1 MKSNNNYYVS
11 NLVDLGS
18 SENGATIIDFSDDF
32 LGMAENILGKGRGQ
46 WQEDLY
52 NEKGKVYDGWG
63 SKRNRDVNNQ
73 DWVIIK
79 LAVPGIINIIDIDTN
94 HFKHNSPLYASIDGG
109 FIDSNEIFNDKDMEW
124 ETILNSTYITP
135 DKQNLY
141 HIKSDRV
148 INIIKLKIYPDG
160 GLARL
165 KIYGSPVIGKE
176 DESKDYASELNG
188 GKVIYATDT
197 YYGKMEN
204 LIKKNVPYNAND
216 GWGTMRRRRESND
229 HVIIKLG
236 KQIELEEI
244 LINTQ
249 HFIGNFP
256 EYCHIEGINKN
267 KFDNYEV
274 YKHEKWTALRK
285 DYKLFSAHEHRIT
298 QFENDGKFT
307 HIKISI
313 FPDGGISRIKIIGK

>member
-1 MKSNNNYYVS
+1 MKPTNNYYIS

-18 SENGATIIDFSDDF
+18 SENGAVVIDFSDDF
-32 LGMAENILGKGRGQ
+32 LGKAENILGKGRGI

-52 NEKGKVYDGWG
+52 DEKGKVYDGWG
-63 SKRNRDVNNQ
+63 SKRNRDINNQ

-94 HFKHNSPLYASIDGG
+94 HFKHNSPLFASIDGG
-109 FIDSNEIFNDKDMEW
+109 FIETDEIFNDEEMKW
-124 ETILNSTYITP
+124 ETLLNSTYISP
-135 DKQNLY
+135 DTQNLY
-141 HIKSDRV
+141 HIKSNSV

-165 KIYGSPVIGKE
+165 KIYGTPNLDNKL
-176 DESKDYASELNG
+176 ESKDYASELNG
-188 GKVIYATDT
+188 GKVIYATET

-204 LIKKNVPYNAND
+204 LIKNYIPSNAND
-216 GWGTMRRRRESND
+216 GWGTMRRRRGSYD
-229 HVIIKLG
+229 YVIIKLG

-256 EYCHIEGINKN
+256 EYCNIEGINKN
-267 KFDNYEV
+267 KFDNYET
-274 YKHEKWTALRK
+274 YKHKKWIELRK
-285 DYKLFSAHEHRIT
+285 EYKLFSGHEHRIT
-298 QFENDGKFT
+298 QFENDGKYT

-313 FPDGGISRIKIIGK
+313 YPDGGISRIKVIGK